1 MAVHKGK
8 IIRPA
13 PVGGG
18 IRRPQFRV
26 SRPTLQ
32 GAYFDLL
39 APRDSR
45 RTIMVQTKTS
55 IRVSNQHNLKAGV
68 QSIVINRL
76 NQNSDAWQVLAQAL
90 QQTSSSAL
98 RITHP
103 RQHALDTAFRIS
115 APRSLV
121 ADSAQNLKQ
130 TVART
135 AEAGL
140 TVFNVIINEQHEIQ
154 T

>member
-1 MAVHKGK
+1 
-8 IIRPA
+8 
-13 PVGGG
+13 
-18 IRRPQFRV
+18 
-26 SRPTLQ
+26 
-32 GAYFDLL
+32 
-39 APRDSR
+39 
-45 RTIMVQTKTS
+45 MVQTKTS
-55 IRVSNQHNLKAGV
+55 IRISNQHHLKAGV

-90 QQTSSSAL
+90 QQTSSTAV

-103 RQHALDTAFRIS
+103 RQQVLDTAFRIS

-140 TVFNVIINEQHEIQ
+140 IVFNVIINEQHEIQ